1 MGSCFPLG
9 WEGGSEERAGARLS
23 VVSAPTELGW
33 LEKNCSYHDP
43 GKECICT
50 RTCACKLACVYMYAP
65 GKGSWVN
72 WCVAGTEARGPSP
85 QSTAGRKPVAGKE
98 LKLITRS
105 GQVGRKKSPCSQ
117 GDLAQLSQQSAL
129 SMEFGAGMRLLGPI
143 ADIPG
148 VLGFLGQLLKPGAY
162 LGRGTQCPAAS
173 LGGLLPWLDCD
184 SSHLR
189 FLPQKAR
196 GTDPV
201 QVLEGRGVSQAL

>member
-9 WEGGSEERAGARLS
+9 WEGGSEERAGTCLS
-23 VVSAPTELGW
+23 VASAPRELGW

-43 GKECICT
+43 EKECICT
-50 RTCACKLACVYMYAP
+50 RTMYAP

-72 WCVAGTEARGPSP
+72 WCVAGTETRGPSP

-129 SMEFGAGMRLLGPI
+129 LMEFGAGVHLPGPI

-148 VLGFLGQLLKPGAY
+148 VLGFLGQLLKPGAS
-162 LGRGTQCPAAS
+162 LGRGTQCRAAS
-173 LGGLLPWLDCD
+173 LGGLLPWLGCD
-184 SSHLR
+184 SLHLR

-201 QVLEGRGVSQAL
+201 QVLEGRGVSQALWVV